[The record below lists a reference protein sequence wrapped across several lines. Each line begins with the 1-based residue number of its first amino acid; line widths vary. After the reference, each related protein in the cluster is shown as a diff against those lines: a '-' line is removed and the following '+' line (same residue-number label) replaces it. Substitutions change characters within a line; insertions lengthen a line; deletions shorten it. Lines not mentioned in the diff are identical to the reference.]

1 MANETNQPQGGAP
14 MLRIADLNVYYGA
27 IHALKGISLEVH
39 QGESLTLG
47 RLRRK
52 RRSRASAFTFAP
64 VISSP

>member
-39 QGESLTLG
+39 QGEIG
-47 RLRRK
+47 R
-52 RRSRASAFTFAP
+52 AH
-64 VISSP
+64 V